1 MKIRPVEAELFNA
14 DGQSKPVVAFRSFAK
29 SAYEKPQII
38 KGRGCISDFFFQ
50 YKGQWQVVVKAVVN
64 RQVLLQMRNLS
75 KYWTPVS
82 QHVLYLMCPC
92 QVQNRHFLCMKGCI
106 DFTRWLALLVP
117 TLLTPGVC
125 VCVCVCVCAVSQV
138 HNAPRPLLSAIR
150 FTFDCGD
157 CKHKTSIESCSPE
170 ITWCVRHGSF
180 MKGENHQSRRV

>member
-75 KYWTPVS
+75 KY
-82 QHVLYLMCPC
+82 
-92 QVQNRHFLCMKGCI
+92 
-106 DFTRWLALLVP
+106 
-117 TLLTPGVC
+117 
-125 VCVCVCVCAVSQV
+125 
-138 HNAPRPLLSAIR
+138 
-150 FTFDCGD
+150 
-157 CKHKTSIESCSPE
+157 
-170 ITWCVRHGSF
+170 
-180 MKGENHQSRRV
+180 